1 MTMVVMV
8 PRQIRVTRVEP
19 LGVSE
24 VVMVAILPSC
34 RWGLNKSD
42 PRCDDAEVTVTV
54 GSNRGFEVLHEAAGR
69 SAWTTRIMS
78 MDIVQRHAAEALV
91 GV

>member
-1 MTMVVMV
+1 MVGYAEVSEVTMVV
-8 PRQIRVTRVEP
+8 
-19 LGVSE
+19 
-24 VVMVAILPSC
+24 ILPSC

-54 GSNRGFEVLHEAAGR
+54 GSNRGFEVLLRRSSR
-69 SAWTTRIMS
+69 SAWTTRVMS
-78 MDIVQRHAAEALV
+78 MDIAQRHAAEALV